1 MLIYQSRDQAA
12 AFRCQFPVERV
23 LLPQTCAEISLPAGS
38 QNRVQDIDRAAILG
52 LDGVIF

>member
-1 MLIYQSRDQAA
+1 MPIYQWYVNPA

-52 LDGVIF
+52 SDGVIF